1 MSAIDHEQSSSQ
13 IPATRSSAASEGLF
27 LKIIYLSAIGLA
39 TFGWLW
45 FIAWCV
51 MGLMA

>member
-1 MSAIDHEQSSSQ
+1 
-13 IPATRSSAASEGLF
+13 LF

-39 TFGWLW
+39 TLGWLW